1 MPSRRVELLVRGVRW
16 FLPTALL
23 ALAPKCL
30 LCAAAYVG
38 LGAALGLGGPELCGA
53 TNTPAAWTSSLAWLG
68 VIGVLG
74 TVVSLMMGRI
84 GRRQK
89 FGRTVE
95 R

>member
-1 MPSRRVELLVRGVRW
+1 MPSRRVELPVRAVRW

-53 TNTPAAWTSSLAWLG
+53 TNSPVTWASSLAWLG
-68 VIGVLG
+68 VVGVLA
-74 TVVSLMMGRI
+74 TFASLAM
-84 GRRQK
+84 RRSS
-89 FGRTVE
+89 R
-95 R
+95 RP